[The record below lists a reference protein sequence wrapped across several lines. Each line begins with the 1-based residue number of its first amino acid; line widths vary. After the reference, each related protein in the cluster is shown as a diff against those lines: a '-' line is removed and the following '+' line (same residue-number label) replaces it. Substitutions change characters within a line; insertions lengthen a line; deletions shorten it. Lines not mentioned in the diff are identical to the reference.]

1 MHQPAA
7 HEGHLLSL
15 YSNAQHHKLTYKP
28 AGLIWP
34 WFVLAQTL
42 DLGEVYLGL
51 PKEHYIYK
59 LRSMVCYYGAH
70 YHAFVHTGGQWIMF
84 DDANTS
90 AVGSWDAVMHKCQLG
105 KIQPSVLF
113 FELPSQA

>member
-1 MHQPAA
+1 MI
-7 HEGHLLSL
+7 L
-15 YSNAQHHKLTYKP
+15 
-28 AGLIWP
+28 
-34 WFVLAQTL
+34 LAQTL

-51 PKEHYIYK
+51 PKQQYIYR

-90 AVGSWDAVMHKCQLG
+90 AVGGWESVMHKCQLG

-113 FELPSQA
+113 FEALGG